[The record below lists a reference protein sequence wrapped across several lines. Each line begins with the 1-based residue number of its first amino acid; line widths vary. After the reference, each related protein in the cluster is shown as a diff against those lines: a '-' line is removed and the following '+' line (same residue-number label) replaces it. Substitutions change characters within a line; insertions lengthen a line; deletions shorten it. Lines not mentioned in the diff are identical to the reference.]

1 MDAQQSDSAKGISAG
16 PSLLIPVALVVL
28 ASFVWAGFQT
38 IQLVRE
44 RETLRTIRANQENP
58 VQEATKLRTQL
69 DSIARGTAELANQG
83 NPNAK
88 TIISELQKRGITV
101 NLNNPPAPATSQPT
115 QPTK

>member
-1 MDAQQSDSAKGISAG
+1 MDAQHSDSAKGITAG
-16 PSLLIPVALVVL
+16 PSLLLPVALVVL
-28 ASFVWAGFQT
+28 ASVVWAGFQT

-101 NLNNPPAPATSQPT
+101 NLNNPPPPAASQPS
-115 QPTK
+115 K

>member
-1 MDAQQSDSAKGISAG
+1 MDAQQSDSAKGLSAG
-16 PSLLIPVALVVL
+16 LGLLLPVALVVL
-28 ASFVWAGFQT
+28 ASVVWTGFQT

-44 RETLRTIRANQENP
+44 RETLRTIRTNQETP

-69 DSIARGTAELANQG
+69 DAIARGTAELANQG

-101 NLNNPPAPATSQPT
+101 NLNNPPAPTASQPS
-115 QPTK
+115 K